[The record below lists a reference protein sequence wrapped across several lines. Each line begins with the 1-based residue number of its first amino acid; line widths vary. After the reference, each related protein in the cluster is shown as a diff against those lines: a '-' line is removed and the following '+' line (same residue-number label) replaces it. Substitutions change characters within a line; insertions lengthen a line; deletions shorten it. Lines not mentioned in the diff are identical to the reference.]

1 MYRLVNAFFT
11 RTYDNPDEYWQAQE
25 VAHHMVFGYGYITWE
40 WQSCIRSYAHP
51 MLFATL
57 YKVVAWLHLDQT
69 MALIWAPKL
78 LQACFAAIT
87 DYATYNLAKRVIN
100 QTIAPYILLITLC
113 SWYNYFIA
121 ARTLSNAMEAMFTVS
136 ALNYW
141 PLSNLNKSASVRDY
155 RVALLL
161 AGMACIMR
169 PTNGL
174 VWLFLGMK
182 LILGS
187 SGRRV
192 AVLFNAAVIVSLVVT
207 GDILLNSWMYG
218 ELVLTPLNFVKV
230 NVLDSISLIY
240 GVHPWHWY
248 LSQGVPV
255 VLTTLLPLTL
265 FGGYKAMTTTTSD
278 ATRAQRLLVQLIVW
292 VIGIYSLLSHKEFR
306 FIYPI
311 LPIMLVL
318 AASGL
323 AHINSSN
330 RRRAVMLLLVITQL
344 PMAFYLNL
352 WHQRGVVDVMLWL
365 RDQSDLTSLGVL
377 MPCHSTPWQSMI
389 HRPNT
394 SMWFL
399 TCEPPLDAK
408 KDYVDEADRFY
419 ADPVK
424 FLSDD
429 FDKEWPSHLLMFE
442 QLLQDNHVTHI
453 LKEQQGYHEC
463 ARFFNSHFHDDWRR
477 QGDVIAL
484 CK

>member
-1 MYRLVNAFFT
+1 MKQRLDIDFIYTT
-11 RTYDNPDEYWQAQE
+11 R
-25 VAHHMVFGYGYITWE
+25 
-40 WQSCIRSYAHP
+40 
-51 MLFATL
+51 
-57 YKVVAWLHLDQT
+57 
-69 MALIWAPKL
+69 
-78 LQACFAAIT
+78 
-87 DYATYNLAKRVIN
+87 
-100 QTIAPYILLITLC
+100 
-113 SWYNYFIA
+113 
-121 ARTLSNAMEAMFTVS
+121 
-136 ALNYW
+136 
-141 PLSNLNKSASVRDY
+141 
-155 RVALLL
+155 
-161 AGMACIMR
+161 
-169 PTNGL
+169 
-174 VWLFLGMK
+174 
-182 LILGS
+182 
-187 SGRRV
+187 
-192 AVLFNAAVIVSLVVT
+192 SLVVT
-207 GDILLNSWMYG
+207 GDVLLNSWMYG

-278 ATRAQRLLVQLIVW
+278 TTRAQRLLVQLIVW